1 MNSSTQYKAEGVA
14 KKIAG
19 SVKEAAGKAVGN
31 PRLEADGKAE
41 KTDGKVQEKI
51 GEIKKVLGS

>member
-1 MNSSTQYKAEGVA
+1 MKSSTQDKAEGTA
-14 KKIAG
+14 KHIAG
-19 SVKEAAGKAVGN
+19 SVKETAGKAVGN

-41 KTDGKVQEKI
+41 KTDGQIQVKV